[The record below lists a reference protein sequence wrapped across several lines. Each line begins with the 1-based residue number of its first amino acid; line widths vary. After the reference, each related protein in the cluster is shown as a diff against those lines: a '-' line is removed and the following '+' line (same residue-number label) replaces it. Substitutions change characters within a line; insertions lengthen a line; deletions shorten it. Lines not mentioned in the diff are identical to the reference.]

1 MSLCVAEISLRCSS
15 HAFAPLRNMMLNFHN
30 NHNSQI
36 LFVQTHTCV
45 YVQTCLCALRL
56 IQARAFRN
64 MLSHFQSPSL
74 ALPKAFRTSCV
85 HFGHIAS
92 MRFHKHVVALCATQ
106 TSEGSPSACY
116 HDHPAIMAS
125 LRRIQGTRPTG
136 CQWRDKKG
144 EGRQTRSGV
153 DRLPVA
159 SQGSHVSE

>member
-85 HFGHIAS
+85 HFGAYCKHAFS
-92 MRFHKHVVALCATQ
+92 QTCRCLVCDADKRRFTKRML
-106 TSEGSPSACY
+106 SRSSG
-116 HDHPAIMAS
+116 DHGFTEKNS
-125 LRRIQGTRPTG
+125 GNPTH
-136 CQWRDKKG
+136 
-144 EGRQTRSGV
+144 
-153 DRLPVA
+153 RLPVERQEGRGETNEKWCRQVA
-159 SQGSHVSE
+159 SGESRKSCQ